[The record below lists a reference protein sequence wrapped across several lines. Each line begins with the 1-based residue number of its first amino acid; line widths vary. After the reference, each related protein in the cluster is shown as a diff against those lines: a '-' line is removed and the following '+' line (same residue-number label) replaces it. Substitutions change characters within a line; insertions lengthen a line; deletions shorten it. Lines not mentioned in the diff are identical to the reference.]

1 MLGSMENEMAQVS
14 DQDRK
19 NTGYRNSMDIFN
31 IVKILCAY
39 FLAFVTLAD
48 ESIKEMK
55 MLVVILQKR

>member
-1 MLGSMENEMAQVS
+1 MAQVS

-39 FLAFVTLAD
+39 FLAFITLAD